1 VFTDE
6 ARWIR
11 GAIERR
17 APTTGTTVL
26 DIGSST
32 AIFRQ
37 QIQPHIDAEIF
48 APLRAKGAVVTH
60 LDAKEDEGVDLVC
73 DITDPGQDA
82 LAAIGRTFGMVLC
95 CNLLEH
101 VVDREAT
108 ARQTARL
115 VGSGG
120 SLIVTVPGRYPE
132 HHDPIDTLYRPTP
145 SQLAE
150 LFAAADP
157 DLEVV
162 ERATVRIDDP
172 KHYPGAGRKGRRAR
186 ATALVQ
192 HLVPPLRW
200 RQTCLVLRRADEPH
214 PG

>member
-11 GAIERR
+11 GAIDRR
-17 APTTGTTVL
+17 APATGTTVL

-32 AIFRQ
+32 ATFRQ

-48 APLRAKGAVVTH
+48 APLRAKGAAVTH
-60 LDAKEDEGVDLVC
+60 LDAKQDEGVDLVC

-108 ARQTARL
+108 ARQAARL
-115 VGSGG
+115 VAEGG
-120 SLIVTVPGRYPE
+120 HLIVTVPGNYPE
-132 HHDPIDTLYRPTP
+132 HHDPIDTLFRPTP
-145 SQLAE
+145 SDLEA
-150 LFAAADP
+150 LFVTADP
-157 DLEVV
+157 ALQVV
-162 ERATVRIDDP
+162 ESATVRIDDP
-172 KHYPGAGRKGRRAR
+172 QHYPGASGQGRRAR
-186 ATALVQ
+186 GFALVQ
-192 HLVPPLRW
+192 RVVPPLRW
-200 RQTCLVLRRADEPH
+200 RQTCVVLRRSAAA
-214 PG
+214 